1 MVRAE
6 IAMQALPN
14 QGRKT
19 MRSILVQAGR
29 DKGMTARLDTAMDL
43 ARLHKSHITLAIDTP
58 INQFV
63 SVDPYGGTFVA
74 REALDAAIAADDALA
89 DAFAGRLAADDVP
102 FDVVQ
107 FETQPLEAMI
117 SAARLADLA
126 IVSRDC
132 GYAGDFAVE
141 ARCPVLVLQP
151 HQALPLP
158 LGKACIAWDGSDQ
171 AAIALRGCVPLLDEC
186 PDVHVLTV
194 ITEAPQGFP
203 PADALRYLA
212 RHGIKAELHELA
224 KGPSIEETLAAEV
237 ARLGASVLV
246 MGAFG
251 HSRLREFVFGGVSR
265 YFLED
270 KVGPALLMAH

>member
-1 MVRAE
+1 
-6 IAMQALPN
+6 
-14 QGRKT
+14 

-43 ARLHKSHITLAIDTP
+43 ARVHQSHLTLAIDTP
-58 INQFV
+58 IGQFV
-63 SVDPYGGTFVA
+63 TVDPYGGTYVA

-89 DAFAGRLAADDVP
+89 EAFAGRLAADDVP

-132 GYAGDFAVE
+132 GYAGDLAVE
-141 ARCPVLVLQP
+141 ARCPVLVLP
-151 HQALPLP
+151 PEQALPQLRR
-158 LGKACIAWDGSDQ
+158 ACIAWDGSDQ
-171 AAIALRGCVPLLDEC
+171 AAMALRGCIPLLDDC

-194 ITEAPQGFP
+194 LTDTPQGFP
-203 PADALRYLA
+203 PTDALRYLA
-212 RHGIKAELHELA
+212 RHGIKAELHELKKA
-224 KGPSIEETLAAEV
+224 ATIEETLAAAV
-237 ARLGASVLV
+237 TRLDGQVLV

-251 HSRLREFVFGGVSR
+251 HSRLREFMFGGVSR

-270 KVGPALLMAH
+270 PQGPALLMAH